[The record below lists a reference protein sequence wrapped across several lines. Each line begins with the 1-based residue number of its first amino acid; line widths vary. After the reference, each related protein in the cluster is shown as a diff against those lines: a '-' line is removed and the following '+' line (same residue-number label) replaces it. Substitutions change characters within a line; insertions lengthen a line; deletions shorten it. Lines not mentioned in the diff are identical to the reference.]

1 MKGKKKTI
9 VEEEKEIEP
18 AEVDDATATVDEMV
32 EPDDE
37 IEESRL
43 HYDEDT
49 DAVVKRKPMPR
60 KAKLILEHIG
70 FVLAIMV
77 VSVVL
82 AFVYFESTQIDL
94 EKYYIVGSYRV
105 VSLEKVYPDSDL
117 VRESTSSYIGKLDNG
132 KKRFDQT
139 IVYSFKETDGIT
151 ADEASVKY
159 IAELK
164 EVVNGFNDLPS
175 ESRTLNPDEYQLVKK
190 ENNKVF
196 IRIVVTKNTELNTLK
211 IVIVYE
217 VEA

>member
-1 MKGKKKTI
+1 MKGKKQEI
-9 VEEEKEIEP
+9 KEQKMV
-18 AEVDDATATVDEMV
+18 AEDVPVVDEEDLETV
-32 EPDDE
+32 EAINE
-37 IEESRL
+37 KSL

-49 DAVVKRKPMPR
+49 DEVVKRKPMPR

-70 FVLAIMV
+70 FVLAIIV
-77 VSVVL
+77 VTVVL
-82 AFVYFESTQIDL
+82 SFVYFESTQIDL

-117 VRESTSSYIGKLDNG
+117 IRESTSSYIGKLENG

-139 IVYSFKETDGIT
+139 IIYSFKDTDGIT
-151 ADEASVKY
+151 AEDASEKY

-175 ESRTLNPDEYQLVKK
+175 ESRTLNPDECQLVKK